1 MGTEVTKAQTEIKIR
16 DSMNQREMA
25 PFVQC
30 LSRHGSLSAALAP
43 KPVRLKF
50 FTFLFVLMENVLLPG
65 QQRTISESAIRMRI
79 ILVQRHGTTDG
90 TQTTGG
96 TRQAL

>member
-1 MGTEVTKAQTEIKIR
+1 MTKAQTEIKIR

-50 FTFLFVLMENVLLPG
+50 FYFSVCFNGKCFAAWPTKNNLGVCHSNAHH
-65 QQRTISESAIRMRI
+65 SCKAS
-79 ILVQRHGTTDG
+79 
-90 TQTTGG
+90 
-96 TRQAL
+96 